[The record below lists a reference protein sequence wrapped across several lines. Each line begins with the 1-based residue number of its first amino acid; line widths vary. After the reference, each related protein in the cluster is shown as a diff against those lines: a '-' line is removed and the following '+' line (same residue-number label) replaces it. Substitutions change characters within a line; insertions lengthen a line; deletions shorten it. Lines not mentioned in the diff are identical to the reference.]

1 MGSPL
6 VSPFDTNTL
15 PQIIIPRLPVTN
27 FMPAGGE
34 DFEAHGYVLLPAIG
48 ASAVVVAVP
57 IPEGRMAMVKR
68 IANVF
73 VGGGFQ
79 EGQGGVVWQ
88 ILLDGTNP
96 NNPVVAPFFDNI
108 VASLGAVNNPS
119 AIDGIRVR
127 EGNLLQLIVKNVSVA
142 VAGQFIGGR
151 LGGYFYP
158 IELDPTDASF

>member
-1 MGSPL
+1 MSDLYTP
-6 VSPFDTNTL
+6 DTL

-34 DFEAHGYVLLPAIG
+34 DFEAHGYALLPAIG
-48 ASAVVVAVP
+48 SSVVLLSVP

-73 VGGGFQ
+73 VGGGFT

-88 ILLDGTNP
+88 ILLDGTNS

-108 VASLGAVNNPS
+108 VASLGSVSNPS
-119 AIDGIRVR
+119 AIDGIRVK
-127 EGNLLQLIVKNVSVA
+127 ESNLLQLIAKNVSIV
-142 VAGQFIGGR
+142 VSGQLVGGR
-151 LGGYFYP
+151 LGGYFYD
-158 IELDPTDASF
+158 IALDPPDATF

>member
-1 MGSPL
+1 MADD
-6 VSPFDTNTL
+6 PFSVDTI

-34 DFEAHGYVLLPAIG
+34 DFEVANYVPLPAIG
-48 ASAVVVAVP
+48 TQAIVASVL

-68 IANVF
+68 IGNVY

-96 NNPVVAPFFDNI
+96 TNPVVAPFFDNI
-108 VASLGAVNNPS
+108 LASLGGVSNPS
-119 AIDGIRVR
+119 AIDGIRVK
-127 EGNLLQLIVKNVSVA
+127 EGNLLQLIVKNVSIA

-151 LGGYFYP
+151 LGGYFYD
-158 IELDPTDASF
+158 IALDPTDASF